1 VSGWTE
7 TTEAHARE
15 QRECVPPIIFQGGFA
30 CGEPLRFDAEGRQ
43 TYRAFVN
50 VGGTWFESVLAKE
63 DMAPEAAMLRGG
75 IEAQPDA
82 HKAHRESKP
91 EKERGALC
99 SPMHRRSDGSCMQ
112 CAYVPSN
119 ISK

>member
-1 VSGWTE
+1 MSGWTE
-7 TTEAHARE
+7 TTEAHAME
-15 QRECVPPIIFQGGFA
+15 QLGAVPPIYFQGGFA

-75 IEAQPDA
+75 IEAQP
-82 HKAHRESKP
+82 K
-91 EKERGALC
+91 
-99 SPMHRRSDGSCMQ
+99 
-112 CAYVPSN
+112 
-119 ISK
+119 